1 MKSISFTFLIY
12 CIYIRQCR
20 RIVKIFYPRR
30 IERIKA
36 FQARLVLDFATGPV
50 SWGTHNDQDDLRRRS
65 VIECLARYQLPLRHR
80 PCNNSR
86 SSEYKVNISCYV
98 STLYHYLFFF
108 FFFADPVDRRRSTTL
123 RRARSIVSLFFYVTF
138 APYYSLPFHHPVCLC
153 AFMSTL
159 HVMINRSFFV
169 ADESSSK

>member
-1 MKSISFTFLIY
+1 MFRLLYIY
-12 CIYIRQCR
+12 LFREYQTVLEK
-20 RIVKIFYPRR
+20 RIVKIFYPWR

-50 SWGTHNDQDDLRRRS
+50 SQGTHNDQDDLRRRS

-108 FFFADPVDRRRSTTL
+108 VDPVDRRRSTTL
-123 RRARSIVSLFFYVTF
+123 RRARSIVSLFFYITF
-138 APYYSLPFHHPVCLC
+138 VPYCSLPFHHPVCLR

-159 HVMINRSFFV
+159 YVMIN
-169 ADESSSK
+169 

>member
-12 CIYIRQCR
+12 CIYTRDIRQCR

-108 FFFADPVDRRRSTTL
+108 FSLIRSTEGDQ
-123 RRARSIVSLFFYVTF
+123 RHYVARGRSSLFSFMSL
-138 APYYSLPFHHPVCLC
+138 SLPTVPYLSTIQFVCAL
-153 AFMSTL
+153 L
-159 HVMINRSFFV
+159 
-169 ADESSSK
+169 

>member
-12 CIYIRQCR
+12 CICTRDIRQCR

-108 FFFADPVDRRRSTTL
+108 FFRWSGRPKEINDITSREVDRLSFLLCHFRSLLFPTFPP
-123 RRARSIVSLFFYVTF
+123 SSLFVRFYEHVTR
-138 APYYSLPFHHPVCLC
+138 H
-153 AFMSTL
+153 
-159 HVMINRSFFV
+159 
-169 ADESSSK
+169 D